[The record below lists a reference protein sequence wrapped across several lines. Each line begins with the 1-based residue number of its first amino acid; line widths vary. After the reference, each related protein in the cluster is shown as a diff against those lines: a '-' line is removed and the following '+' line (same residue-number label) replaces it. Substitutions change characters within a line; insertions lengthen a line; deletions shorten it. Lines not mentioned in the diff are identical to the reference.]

1 VAGLSNQK
9 NAPKSGLLDTIARV
23 GDKLPDPVVIFLV
36 LILILMALSTFA
48 AGADWSA
55 INPING
61 KKVEAESLLSLENV
75 RKLLVD
81 MPTTMT
87 AFPPLGSVL
96 VVMLG
101 AAVAER
107 SGLFSA
113 LLGGAIARVP
123 RYALTPSVFVIGV
136 LSHHTADAAYV
147 VLIPL
152 AALIY
157 AQAGR
162 HPLAGIAVAYAGI
175 SGAFAG
181 NFIPGQFDVLM
192 LGITEAAARL
202 VDPGFVMNPL
212 GNWWFTFAIGVVF
225 TPVTWWVADTIVEPR
240 LGRWHGALSPIG
252 DTENNFGQVGPDQKN
267 GLRHAGIAAI
277 VIIGLFAAL
286 TLWPG
291 FAPLIDEKAL
301 GPAQMTPFY
310 KALIAAFMLLFLAT
324 GWAFGRATGT
334 IKTHRDM
341 IGMMGHGMRDMAP
354 YLVLIFAAAHFIAM
368 FSWSGL
374 GPVLAI
380 KGAGVLQALNL
391 PKPAL
396 LTGLLLMSS
405 GLDIVI
411 GSASAKWSALAPIVV
426 PMLMFM
432 GISPEMTTAAYRMG
446 DSIFNIATPLASNF
460 PLVLIMCRRWA
471 PDFGIGS
478 LIAMMIPFSAAFM
491 VFGLTLVMVW
501 VGFELPVGPHAP
513 ATYVVSSLGG
523 R

>member
-1 VAGLSNQK
+1 
-9 NAPKSGLLDTIARV
+9 
-23 GDKLPDPVVIFLV
+23 
-36 LILILMALSTFA
+36 
-48 AGADWSA
+48 
-55 INPING
+55 
-61 KKVEAESLLSLENV
+61 
-75 RKLLVD
+75 
-81 MPTTMT
+81 
-87 AFPPLGSVL
+87 
-96 VVMLG
+96 
-101 AAVAER
+101 
-107 SGLFSA
+107 
-113 LLGGAIARVP
+113 
-123 RYALTPSVFVIGV
+123 
-136 LSHHTADAAYV
+136 
-147 VLIPL
+147 
-152 AALIY
+152 
-157 AQAGR
+157 
-162 HPLAGIAVAYAGI
+162 
-175 SGAFAG
+175 
-181 NFIPGQFDVLM
+181 
-192 LGITEAAARL
+192 
-202 VDPGFVMNPL
+202 
-212 GNWWFTFAIGVVF
+212 
-225 TPVTWWVADTIVEPR
+225 
-240 LGRWHGALSPIG
+240 
-252 DTENNFGQVGPDQKN
+252 
-267 GLRHAGIAAI
+267 
-277 VIIGLFAAL
+277 
-286 TLWPG
+286 
-291 FAPLIDEKAL
+291 
-301 GPAQMTPFY
+301 MTPFY